1 MKLNIST
8 ICFLLAGYLQ
18 AQTLT
23 DGGDASEEFSALLE
37 LPPVTVIDGKN
48 SSGDLTEEAGSEEK
62 DNPDDKV
69 GEAEGKSD
77 DEEVIQIQIEK
88 IAGKLG
94 VEQEPG
100 SVQIDAPWPAKP
112 ISIPPSGWKFAPAP
126 KDVEP
131 FSTQVTLSSGNE
143 VELSITPYILVPLS
157 DGITSIKISEPGYE
171 AALQYGQENTLGIML
186 QNSTTEIEKHEKQAA
201 ATIQQLQQLLSS
213 LPRQK
218 NE

>member
-1 MKLNIST
+1 
-8 ICFLLAGYLQ
+8 
-18 AQTLT
+18 
-23 DGGDASEEFSALLE
+23 
-37 LPPVTVIDGKN
+37 VVDGKD
-48 SSGDLTEEAGSEEK
+48 SDDLADEDTNTEK
-62 DNPDDKV
+62 DNGGDEI
-69 GEAEGKSD
+69 GEVEEKSD

-94 VEQEPG
+94 VESEPG
-100 SVQIDAPWPAKP
+100 TVKIDAPWPAKP

-131 FSTQVTLSSGNE
+131 FRTQVTLSTGNE